1 VPDAPGAEIGKHGP
15 AVTAEPTTWGPR
27 SVVNLWI
34 PTFTPLSSLIPQ
46 GGSTPPSGQLA
57 FAGSKPT
64 LAATVSHGA
73 TGSGPMKR
81 SKDRLVPYAN
91 SQFPGAKPS
100 IPNSSNTFTKACP
113 WA

>member
-1 VPDAPGAEIGKHGP
+1 
-15 AVTAEPTTWGPR
+15 
-27 SVVNLWI
+27 
-34 PTFTPLSSLIPQ
+34 
-46 GGSTPPSGQLA
+46 
-57 FAGSKPT
+57 
-64 LAATVSHGA
+64 
-73 TGSGPMKR
+73 MKR